1 MKNIP
6 VKVVS
11 NQKVAPDCF
20 RMVLSGQLEDV
31 SFNPGQFIM
40 LRVAGGYDPLL
51 RRPFA
56 AYKLRNKEKDCVE
69 IWYQVVGRGTRLMSR
84 MGPDRELA
92 LLGPLGN
99 GFRIPA
105 NTRAAYI
112 VAGGMGI
119 VPLRGLIDHLVDAK
133 TDGIHLFVGTKTAD
147 HLLFEKTLRE
157 MGISLRVATE
167 DGSVGHHGFV
177 TELFGQWLD
186 THQPIDMDGTMCFTC
201 GPAPML
207 KEVAG
212 ITARYRL
219 PCQVSLESRMACG
232 IGACLGC
239 VVNLQNQNHK
249 HGVSEAYG
257 RVCLEGPV
265 FDTKDIA
272 W

>member
-1 MKNIP
+1 MKSIP
-6 VKVVS
+6 VKLLS
-11 NQKVAPDCF
+11 NQEVAPGCF

-40 LRVAGGYDPLL
+40 LRVASGYDPLL

-56 AYKLRNKEKDCVE
+56 AYKLRNGEKDCVE
-69 IWYQVVGRGTRLMSR
+69 ICYKVVGHGTRIMSR
-84 MGPDRELA
+84 MCPDQELA

-99 GFRIPA
+99 GFRIPG
-105 NTRAAYI
+105 NTHTAYI

-119 VPLRGLIDHLVDAK
+119 VPLRGLIDHLVDSK
-133 TDGIHLFVGTKTAD
+133 TEGIHLFMGTKTAA
-147 HLLFEKTLRE
+147 HLLFEKTLRG

-177 TELFGQWLD
+177 TELFGKFIN
-186 THQPIDMDGTMCFTC
+186 THHPMDKNGTMCFAC

-207 KEVAG
+207 KKVAG
-212 ITARYRL
+212 ITTRYRL

-249 HGVSEAYG
+249 NGVSEEYG
-257 RVCLEGPV
+257 RVCLDGPV